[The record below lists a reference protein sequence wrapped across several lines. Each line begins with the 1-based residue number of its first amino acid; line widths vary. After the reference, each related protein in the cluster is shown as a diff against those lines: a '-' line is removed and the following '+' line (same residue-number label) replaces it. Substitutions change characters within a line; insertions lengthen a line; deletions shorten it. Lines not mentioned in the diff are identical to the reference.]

1 MMIHRTYRTRFSR
14 SIAFNQI
21 LLGSKCCQIESVSIK
36 HCSKRTATNH
46 FSPGGANLPVNIVG
60 IPHRKLPQK
69 IRYKPGQ
76 FFIHEKTPY
85 RGIIVE
91 NLHTNVFK
99 LDEEKNL
106 PVEENKVFYKVLIDF
121 TDLENSKNRP
131 SSEIQIK
138 ERWAETIRPNR
149 NASRFTLESL
159 AGFDVVAHED
169 IYPFTPFMPGSQHKN
184 RDTDGSIKRGD
195 PYESVE
201 TPPADED
208 HRTQF
213 NLPSLQDYRIL
224 K

>member
-1 MMIHRTYRTRFSR
+1 MIHRTYRTRFSR

-106 PVEENKVFYKVLIDF
+106 PELMTHFVEQSQCPNDY
-121 TDLENSKNRP
+121 
-131 SSEIQIK
+131 Q
-138 ERWAETIRPNR
+138 TIRCLFIESHFICNLQLDIKQILLIVGSDSFPRR
-149 NASRFTLESL
+149 N
-159 AGFDVVAHED
+159 
-169 IYPFTPFMPGSQHKN
+169 
-184 RDTDGSIKRGD
+184 
-195 PYESVE
+195 
-201 TPPADED
+201 
-208 HRTQF
+208 
-213 NLPSLQDYRIL
+213 
-224 K
+224 